1 MHCNKIFIL
10 MFRKK

>member
-1 MHCNKIFIL
+1 

>member
-1 MHCNKIFIL
+1 ML